1 MVAFVPQRVRKRDRQ
16 GLFIFNEKDFHQ
28 LGPAKGVPTSFARD
42 KILAP
47 MRLEYTQN
55 LRLEQRLVQSPQMIQ
70 AMQVLQLTTPELL
83 ERIDTELEENP
94 FLESGAEVDETPD
107 IDHPAKD
114 ENAKEVE
121 ETPLEEAYDLDAP
134 LLEAF
139 RGEGPVGRA
148 NSGGDED
155 FDAMQ
160 QVAAPEEQGTGSIMS
175 ELRIRDIDA
184 EEIEHAGLLLAQL
197 DERGFLPQGLEPM
210 ARMIDVPVEEL
221 EEALEDLREVSH
233 PALGAVDLREA
244 YLLQLEAL
252 PGAHELAEAVVSE
265 HFDDLLANKLPLIA
279 EALQADLADLR
290 EAIEVLAGLDSRPI
304 AGFGDDTGS
313 LILPDV
319 IVDEVDGEYEI
330 RLTREGL
337 PELRLSKAARDM
349 LEKAKED
356 KRLHGFLMKKLERAR
371 WFLDAVNHRRESL
384 LRIATAIVQRQRE
397 FLDYGPE
404 KLRPLKMQEIADVV
418 GVHIST
424 VSRAIRGKFAQ
435 TPQGIL
441 PLKAFFSGG
450 QRTSRGG
457 QRSRVSI
464 QERIK
469 AIVDSEDRSAPLSDE
484 EIVRIL
490 RERDGIKVA
499 RRTITKYRKALSI
512 PASTM
517 RRSY

>member
-1 MVAFVPQRVRKRDRQ
+1 
-16 GLFIFNEKDFHQ
+16 
-28 LGPAKGVPTSFARD
+28 
-42 KILAP
+42 

-83 ERIDTELEENP
+83 DRIDSELEDNP
-94 FLESGAEVDETPD
+94 FLESGAEREESDPESSSD
-107 IDHPAKD
+107 SDH
-114 ENAKEVE
+114 E
-121 ETPLEEAYDLDAP
+121 EAPLEEAFDLDEP

-148 NSGGDED
+148 GGGEEE
-155 FDAMQ
+155 FDALQ
-160 QVAAPEEQGTGSIMS
+160 QVAAPEADGTDGIMS

-210 ARMIDVPVEEL
+210 AKMIDVPVEEL

-233 PALGAVDLREA
+233 PALGAIDLREC

-252 PGAHELAEAVVSE
+252 PGAHELAEAIVHD
-265 HFDDLLANKLPLIA
+265 HFDELLANKLPQIA
-279 EALQADLADLR
+279 EALETDLADLR
-290 EAIEVLAGLDSRPI
+290 EAIEVLADLDSRPI
-304 AGFGDDTGS
+304 AGFGDDTGA

-319 IVDEVDGEYEI
+319 VVEEKDGEYEV

-349 LEKAKED
+349 LEKAKDD

-404 KLRPLKMQEIADVV
+404 KLRPLKMQEIADAV

-457 QRSRVSI
+457 QRSRVAI

-469 AIVDSEDRSAPLSDE
+469 AIVDAEDRSAPLSDE

-499 RRTITKYRKALSI
+499 RRTITKYRKALGI

>member
-1 MVAFVPQRVRKRDRQ
+1 
-16 GLFIFNEKDFHQ
+16 
-28 LGPAKGVPTSFARD
+28 
-42 KILAP
+42 

-83 ERIDTELEENP
+83 DRIDAELEDNP
-94 FLESGAEVDETPD
+94 FLESGTEQEELAGDELENEPD
-107 IDHPAKD
+107 R
-114 ENAKEVE
+114 E
-121 ETPLEEAYDLDAP
+121 EASLEEAFDLDEP

-148 NSGGDED
+148 SNSEEE
-155 FDAMQ
+155 FDALQ
-160 QVAAPEEQGTGSIMS
+160 QVAAPESGGTDGIMS

-197 DERGFLPQGLEPM
+197 DERGFLPQGLQPM
-210 ARMIDVPVEEL
+210 ANMIDVPVEEL

-233 PALGAVDLREA
+233 PSLGAIDLREC

-252 PGAHELAEAVVSE
+252 PGAHELAEAVVQT
-265 HFDDLLANKLPLIA
+265 HFEELLTNKLPQIA
-279 EALQADLADLR
+279 DSLEVDLAEVR
-290 EAIEVLAGLDSRPI
+290 QAIEVLADLDSRPI
-304 AGFGDDTGS
+304 SGFGDDTGA

-319 IVDEVDGEYEI
+319 IVHEKNGKYEVV
-330 RLTREGL
+330 LTREGL

-349 LEKAKED
+349 LEKAKGD
-356 KRLHGFLMKKLERAR
+356 KRMHSFLMKKLERAR

-384 LRIATAIVQRQRE
+384 LRISTAIVDRQRD
-397 FLDYGPE
+397 FLDHGPE
-404 KLRPLKMQEIADVV
+404 KMRPLKMQEIADSV

-424 VSRAIRGKFAQ
+424 VSRAIRGKFGQ

-457 QRSRVSI
+457 QRSRVAI

-469 AIVDSEDRSAPLSDE
+469 AIVDAEDSSSPLSDE

-499 RRTITKYRKALSI
+499 RRTITKYRKALGI